1 MITLFITKII
11 TLKFEIT
18 ILGCSAAY
26 PANGLF
32 TTSQVLNINEKY
44 YLIDC
49 GEGTQAQLRK
59 YRIKA
64 SKINH
69 IFISHIHGDHIL
81 GLPGVI
87 GSFGLLGRV
96 APLHIHC
103 PEGVQ
108 EFVEAFLKYTKVR
121 KILYPLHFHVH
132 QSTEPTLL
140 LENEDLTVTT
150 IPLKH
155 DAPTAGFLF
164 QEKERPRNMR
174 KEAIKKYNIPY
185 QQMTAIKNGADFTT
199 LDGKVIPNGE
209 LTKVAKPPR
218 SYAFCSDTAY
228 TETILPQ
235 IKNVNLLYHE
245 ATFGD
250 EKLED
255 LQERN
260 IHSTARQAA
269 TIAKKANA
277 KRLIIGHFSPRYKDL
292 DVLLAQAKEEFENT
306 DLAIDGRVFNV

>member
-1 MITLFITKII
+1 M
-11 TLKFEIT
+11 KFEIT

-69 IFISHIHGDHIL
+69 IFISHVHGDHIL

-103 PEGVQ
+103 PEGVK
-108 EFVEAFLKYTKVR
+108 EFVEAFIKYTNVR

-140 LENEDLTVTT
+140 LDNEDLTVTT

-155 DAPTAGFLF
+155 DVPTAGFLF
-164 QEKERPRNMR
+164 KEKERPRNMK
-174 KEAIKKYNIPY
+174 KEAIQKYNIPY
-185 QQMTAIKNGADFTT
+185 QHIPAIKKGGNFTT
-199 LDGKVIPNGE
+199 TDGKVITNNE
-209 LTKVAKPPR
+209 LTKAAKTPR

-228 TETILPQ
+228 TETILSQ
-235 IKNVNLLYHE
+235 IQAVDLLYHE

-255 LQERN
+255 LQERDT
-260 IHSTARQAA
+260 HSTARQAA
-269 TIAKKANA
+269 IIAQKAKT

-292 DVLLAQAKEEFENT
+292 DVLLAQAREVFKKT

>member
-1 MITLFITKII
+1 M
-11 TLKFEIT
+11 KFQLT

-32 TTSQVLNINEKY
+32 TTAQVLNIHDRY

-64 SKINH
+64 SKIDH
-69 IFISHIHGDHIL
+69 IFISHIHGDHVL
-81 GLPGVI
+81 GLPGLI

-96 APLHIHC
+96 TPLHIHC
-103 PEGVQ
+103 PKGVQ
-108 EFVEAFLKYTKVR
+108 EFIEAYLTHTKVR
-121 KILYPLHFHVH
+121 KLLYPIHFHVH
-132 QSTEPTLL
+132 QSDEPTLL
-140 LENEDLTVTT
+140 LENETLTVST

-155 DAPTAGFLF
+155 DAPTTGFLF
-164 QEKERPRNMR
+164 KEKEKPNNMR
-174 KEAIKKYNIPY
+174 KEAIDKYNIPF
-185 QQMTAIKNGADFTT
+185 QAIPDIKEGANFTT
-199 LDGKVIPNGE
+199 TDGQVIPNSE
-209 LTKVAKPPR
+209 LTTASKAPR

-228 TETILPQ
+228 TETLLPQ
-235 IKNVNLLYHE
+235 IDKVDLLYHE

-250 EKLED
+250 EKLQD

-260 IHSTARQAA
+260 IHSTARQAGE
-269 TIAKKANA
+269 IAQKAHA

-292 DVLLAQAKEEFENT
+292 DVLLTQAREAFENT

>member
-1 MITLFITKII
+1 M
-11 TLKFEIT
+11 KFQIT

-26 PANGLF
+26 PANGLL

-59 YRIKA
+59 YRVKA

-81 GLPGVI
+81 GLPGLI

-96 APLHIHC
+96 APLHIYC
-103 PEGVQ
+103 PEGVK

-121 KILYPLHFHVH
+121 KLIYPLHFHVH

-140 LENEDLTVTT
+140 LDNEDLTVTT
-150 IPLKH
+150 IPMKH
-155 DAPTAGFLF
+155 DAPTTGFLF

-174 KEAIKKYNIPY
+174 KEAIEKYDIPY
-185 QQMTAIKNGADFTT
+185 QQMTAIKNGADFRTAT
-199 LDGKVIPNGE
+199 GKVIPNKE
-209 LTKVAKPPR
+209 LTKAGKPSR
-218 SYAFCSDTAY
+218 SFAFCSDTAY

-235 IKNVNLLYHE
+235 IKNVDLLYHE

-255 LQERN
+255 IQERN
-260 IHSTARQAA
+260 IHSTARQAGQ
-269 TIAKKANA
+269 IACQANA

-292 DVLLAQAKEEFENT
+292 EVLLTQAREAFKNT
-306 DLAIDGRVFNV
+306 DLAIDGRVFNVK

>member
-1 MITLFITKII
+1 M
-11 TLKFEIT
+11 KFELT

-32 TTSQVLNINEKY
+32 TTSQVLNINDKY

-69 IFISHIHGDHIL
+69 VFISHVHGDHIL
-81 GLPGVI
+81 GLPGFI
-87 GSFGLLGRV
+87 GSYGLLGRT

-103 PEGVQ
+103 PKGVK
-108 EFVEAFLKYTKVR
+108 EFVEAFIKYTNVR

-132 QSTEPTLL
+132 QSDEPTLL
-140 LENEDLTVTT
+140 LDNEDITVTT

-164 QEKERPRNMR
+164 KEKERPRNMK
-174 KEAIKKYNIPY
+174 KEAIQKYNIPY
-185 QQMTAIKNGADFTT
+185 QQIPVIKKGGNFTT
-199 LDGKVIPNGE
+199 VEGEIIPSE
-209 LTKVAKPPR
+209 QLTKPAKAPR

-260 IHSTARQAA
+260 IHSTARQAGK
-269 TIAKKANA
+269 IAKKANA

-292 DVLLAQAKEEFENT
+292 DVLLAQAREAFENT

>member
-1 MITLFITKII
+1 M
-11 TLKFEIT
+11 KFQLT

-44 YLIDC
+44 YMIDC

-64 SKINH
+64 SKIDH
-69 IFISHIHGDHIL
+69 IFISHIHGDHVL

-96 APLHIHC
+96 TPLHIHC
-103 PEGVQ
+103 PKGVK
-108 EFVEAFLKYTKVR
+108 EFVKAFLEHTKVR
-121 KILYPLHFHVH
+121 KLLYPLHFHVH
-132 QSTEPTLL
+132 ESDEPTLL
-140 LENEDLTVTT
+140 LDNEDLTVTT

-155 DAPTAGFLF
+155 DAPTTGFLF
-164 QEKERPRNMR
+164 KEKERPRKMR
-174 KEAIKKYNIPY
+174 KEIIDKYNIPF
-185 QQMTAIKNGADFTT
+185 QVIPAIKEGADFTT
-199 LDGKVIPNGE
+199 TDGQIIPNSE
-209 LTKVAKPPR
+209 LTKAAKTPR

-235 IKNVNLLYHE
+235 IKNADLLYHE

-260 IHSTARQAA
+260 IHSTARQAGQ
-269 TIAKKANA
+269 IAQKANA

-292 DVLLAQAKEEFENT
+292 DVLLTQAKSVFPKT
-306 DLAIDGRVFNV
+306 DLAIDGRIFHV

>member
-1 MITLFITKII
+1 M
-11 TLKFEIT
+11 KFEIT

-49 GEGTQAQLRK
+49 GEGVQAQLRR

-69 IFISHIHGDHIL
+69 IFISHVHGDHIL
-81 GLPGVI
+81 GLPGLI
-87 GSFGLLGRV
+87 GSFGLLGRS
-96 APLHIHC
+96 APLYIHC
-103 PEGVQ
+103 PEGVK
-108 EFVEAFLKYTKVR
+108 EFVEAFIKHTNVR
-121 KILYPLHFHVH
+121 KILYPLYFDIQRYDESIVI
-132 QSTEPTLL
+132 LD
-140 LENEDLTVTT
+140 NDDITVRT

-155 DAPTAGFLF
+155 DVPTAGFLF
-164 QEKERPRNMR
+164 EEKERPRNMK
-174 KEAIKKYNIPY
+174 KEAIEKYGIPY

-199 LDGKVIPNGE
+199 LDGRVIPNE
-209 LTKVAKPPR
+209 SLTKAGKRAR
-218 SYAFCSDTAY
+218 SYAFCSDTGY
-228 TETILPQ
+228 TETILPH
-235 IKNVNLLYHE
+235 ISNVDLLYHE

-255 LQERN
+255 LKIRN
-260 IHSTARQAA
+260 IHSTARQAGI
-269 TIAKKANA
+269 IAKKANV

-292 DVLLAQAKEEFENT
+292 NVLLNQAKEVFSAT
-306 DLAIDGRVFNV
+306 DLAIDGRVFNI